1 MTRALPLAAFA
12 VVIVGLF
19 LVPQP
24 DATRLAAL
32 HAAAVLNEQAYTVDV
47 GDVVTLR
54 TEDGEVHAEITGRN
68 GHRFEVT
75 YRDGDLAG
83 TTVDMRLPALLSRL
97 VPAEGADVPGKPLP
111 DRKRKEG
118 DPTPPTLWELIAD
131 DAQEDEDLGKL
142 VRVRLLEQ
150 TLMMGTQDPKLHA
163 DLAGSVL
170 RGLRAIGADDGGFRV
185 LEHTQP
191 EPGLD
196 AYVKEDFGLVAV
208 TGAYLTQGAVQLAV
222 DLPDGRLVWAWGKSP
237 APGGTSLLPPLVAIL
252 LAIILRQPVLA
263 LLAGVLVGSVL
274 VLVVAGQGIFGAAF
288 PGLRGV
294 FDIYLWNEL
303 IDSDRQ
309 KIVAFVIFML
319 AMVGVIIK
327 AGGIHGLMQRIA
339 RLAKDARRTQIATW
353 FMGLAIFFDDYANSI
368 LVGSTMRS
376 LTDKFKVAREKL
388 AYIVDS
394 TAAPV
399 AGISILSTWIA
410 FEVSTFSAQ
419 LPDAGLSPDQGY
431 EIFLRTLPY
440 RFYCLFTLFFVGLI
454 VFTGRDFGPMLT
466 AERRARAGQVLREG
480 AKPMVGKEATELEAS
495 PKVTPKA
502 SMALVPIL
510 VFVFTTLGYIFFA
523 GGGHELGASLF
534 TIEGATT
541 VLYDGSGFD
550 PLMYGSLAGLVV
562 AAVMAAAVG
571 LRGEIPSSAWASLRS
586 MGVALIIL
594 YLAWSIGA
602 ICGDLNT
609 AEYLAVLLGDSINPL
624 LLPVILF
631 ALSGFVAFSTGSSW
645 STMTILL
652 PLVVG
657 LAFHMGETLPGFGG
671 EMMVVVSIGAVLEGA
686 IFGDHCS
693 PISDTTVMSSIA
705 CASDHVDHV
714 RTQMPYAI
722 TTMVVALLCGYLPA
736 VILGLSPWLSLL
748 LGCAA
753 LTAIVLW
760 KGQRA
765 DDGPLAA

>member
-1 MTRALPLAAFA
+1 M
-12 VVIVGLF
+12 
-19 LVPQP
+19 
-24 DATRLAAL
+24 
-32 HAAAVLNEQAYTVDV
+32 
-47 GDVVTLR
+47 
-54 TEDGEVHAEITGRN
+54 
-68 GHRFEVT
+68 
-75 YRDGDLAG
+75 
-83 TTVDMRLPALLSRL
+83 
-97 VPAEGADVPGKPLP
+97 
-111 DRKRKEG
+111 
-118 DPTPPTLWELIAD
+118 
-131 DAQEDEDLGKL
+131 
-142 VRVRLLEQ
+142 
-150 TLMMGTQDPKLHA
+150 
-163 DLAGSVL
+163 
-170 RGLRAIGADDGGFRV
+170 
-185 LEHTQP
+185 
-191 EPGLD
+191 
-196 AYVKEDFGLVAV
+196 
-208 TGAYLTQGAVQLAV
+208 
-222 DLPDGRLVWAWGKSP
+222 
-237 APGGTSLLPPLVAIL
+237 
-252 LAIILRQPVLA
+252 
-263 LLAGVLVGSVL
+263 
-274 VLVVAGQGIFGAAF
+274 
-288 PGLRGV
+288 
-294 FDIYLWNEL
+294 
-303 IDSDRQ
+303 
-309 KIVAFVIFML
+309 AFVIFML

-748 LGCAA
+748 LGCAV

-765 DDGPLAA
+765 DNGPVAA